1 MRNPKDLF
9 SSHLCW
15 YMSDEEFLKA
25 IRVDIPKCH
34 QRTIGRLSLS
44 VYRKYLAPINI
55 LMYMDGIKEQTL

>member
-15 YMSDEEFLKA
+15 YMSDEEYFKS

-34 QRTIGRLSLS
+34 QRTIGLVKSKFLQKIAS
-44 VYRKYLAPINI
+44 T
-55 LMYMDGIKEQTL
+55 D